1 MKIHRN
7 RFDNRNIFFNTALHI
22 LYAYLSELDKIL
34 RIMYINISKLKP
46 RQNVIRL
53 LSAKTNAKFF
63 TSTHHKTSQTQ
74 LNNTNSTS
82 KLSKTKKNINSFGI
96 PLINRPLE
104 RILFG
109 ESSSSKQ
116 QDVDKGSPEN
126 LKLAQDHLASFN
138 IKIEAENANN
148 GKYVF

>member
-82 KLSKTKKNINSFGI
+82 KLSKTKKNINSFVI

>member
-74 LNNTNSTS
+74 LNNSNSTS

-109 ESSSSKQ
+109 ESCSSKQ

>member
-1 MKIHRN
+1 M
-7 RFDNRNIFFNTALHI
+7 HI
-22 LYAYLSELDKIL
+22 LYVYLSELDKIL

-53 LSAKTNAKFF
+53 LSAKINAKFF

-74 LNNTNSTS
+74 LNNSNSTS

-148 GKYVF
+148 GKYVFNY